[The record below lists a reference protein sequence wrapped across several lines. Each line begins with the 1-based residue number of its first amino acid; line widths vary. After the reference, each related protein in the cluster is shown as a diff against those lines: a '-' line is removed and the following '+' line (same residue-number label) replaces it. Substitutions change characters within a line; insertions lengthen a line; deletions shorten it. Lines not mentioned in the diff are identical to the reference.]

1 MNCSGELEIM
11 QIFGARTEIKICFSG
26 SLFLI
31 FLAGGSWFFSPTEP
45 RDLLN
50 TVLWTLNMWKT
61 YIVSN

>member
-11 QIFGARTEIKICFSG
+11 QIFGARTESKTGFSG

-31 FLAGGSWFFSPTEP
+31 FLAGGSQLFSPTEL
-45 RDLLN
+45 RDQLN
-50 TVLWTLNMWKT
+50 TVLWTLNLSKT